1 MFESAVERGFST
13 NKECIKDNY
22 SENRLVSLRIIHN
35 HLTSKKVT
43 ANSINI
49 TADMIKSVRSA
60 QLRNKQFQLK
70 CSQEKN
76 AAEKQLKRK
85 IVMNQLEQVK

>member
-1 MFESAVERGFST
+1 M
-13 NKECIKDNY
+13 
-22 SENRLVSLRIIHN
+22 
-35 HLTSKKVT
+35 
-43 ANSINI
+43 
-49 TADMIKSVRSA
+49 KSVRSA